1 MKQPTSVRTL
11 IHCYGKHRAIVS
23 EVLNSLLKYKH
34 GCTDTCLNKQQQKL
48 IFQQWHALFKENS
61 SIHYQFLSNIGFL
74 WRSYWQYS
82 DKLPEQIS
90 TITHFTDVILYY
102 LLVSRKNWKNLPNS
116 KQMNNITIT
125 KENDLGFTATH
136 MGIPVW

>member
-34 GCTDTCLNKQQQKL
+34 GCTDTCLNKQQQKAYIPAVTCTFQGKFFYSL
-48 IFQQWHALFKENS
+48 SVSLKHRFSVKKLLTIF
-61 SIHYQFLSNIGFL
+61 
-74 WRSYWQYS
+74 WQTS
-82 DKLPEQIS
+82 REIS
-90 TITHFTDVILYY
+90 TITHVTNVILYY